1 MFEKEGSNF
10 QKGRGVSEKLKFTTP
25 AESYEWVTMV
35 SQKMLTSQ
43 EEELYIKSFC
53 RQIIREKSGNYPPL
67 KRSRDGT
74 LVYPSAAGIT
84 TNRGNKL
91 LQGSELVT
99 RQILNSSKPINESCV
114 YYNGSEHNLL
124 QRRKRVRF
132 SPTSEYDTKQQK
144 QENEEDSDYSED
156 DLSSIVD
163 VRKILTPISSLAD
176 ISKNDALKRP
186 FESKILRDLALQ
198 SLLMIE
204 KEQSSVIRYSKLL
217 EVFLGDDPEPLYE
230 ATLKLAPYDHNLK
243 LPEEEDMTDVVDKE
257 TYTKQDE
264 KEGQDEDPFFAVPNI
279 GGAEALL
286 SLLPEAESPE
296 VADDVEMTRQL
307 AQIALQRNQEFIR
320 NLQKIKNS
328 LIKANR
334 IRERIL
340 AWSREYAGI
349 PEEGVTIP
357 NALRVVKRGLI
368 SATTNRSMGRVAN
381 AEEDAE
387 QENELE

>member
-1 MFEKEGSNF
+1 MQVYSSL
-10 QKGRGVSEKLKFTTP
+10 KGN
-25 AESYEWVTMV
+25 EWVTMA
-35 SQKMLTSQ
+35 SQKMLNSQ
-43 EEELYIKSFC
+43 EEEVYIKSFC
-53 RQIIREKSGNYPPL
+53 RQVIREKSGNYPPL

-74 LVYPSAAGIT
+74 LIYPSAAGIT

-99 RQILNSSKPINESCV
+99 RQIMNSSKPINECCV

-132 SPTSEYDTKQQK
+132 PPTSKNEMKR
-144 QENEEDSDYSED
+144 QEQEGEEDSNYSED

-163 VRKILTPISSLAD
+163 VRRLLTPISSLAD
-176 ISKNDALKRP
+176 IAKNDALKRP
-186 FESKILRDLALQ
+186 FESKFLRDLALQ

-204 KEQSSVIRYSKLL
+204 KEQRSVIRYSKLL

-230 ATLKLAPYDHNLK
+230 ANLKLAPYDHNLK
-243 LPEEEDMTDVVDKE
+243 LPEEEDTTDVAEKGVNA
-257 TYTKQDE
+257 KQNE
-264 KEGQDEDPFFAVPNI
+264 KDVQDEDPFFAVPNI
-279 GGAEALL
+279 GGAAALL
-286 SLLPEAESPE
+286 SLLPEAESPQL
-296 VADDVEMTRQL
+296 ADDVEMTRQL
-307 AQIALQRNQEFIR
+307 AQIALQRNQEYIR

-334 IRERIL
+334 IKERIL

-368 SATTNRSMGRVAN
+368 SATTNRSMGGVAN